1 MKKRILSIL
10 LLCCMVLTLLP
21 TTVLAADGPMD
32 TIPKYDVSI
41 DVYNRTSDISIKDS
55 RSYYIYSSVPDKL
68 RDTWA
73 WDKKIFIKGDK
84 TAPHVFID
92 GVNIEMSPSSKG
104 PAIELNKK
112 ASAYIYFI
120 GKNSSLQGADGRAA
134 IQKNRSEGQL
144 YVLAR
149 TGTTVTCKG
158 GDKAAGIGG
167 SYATRNISNGYYN
180 GDMYGHGV
188 NMHFGSRSNP
198 DYWGG
203 IIAAIGGRN
212 GAGIGAGRGG
222 AGEKLYF
229 YSGTVQANGG
239 RFASGIGGSYE
250 GRGSEIYI
258 YGGTVSA
265 QGGEGGAGIGGGCW
279 KTEQDMNGINAAH
292 DIYISGGTVTA
303 KGGYNGAGIG
313 GGQYV
318 PARNITVT
326 GGVVT
331 ATGHYGAAIG
341 GGRWCRG
348 MDITL
353 TDATLNLSTNYRS
366 NGSDAAAV
374 GYGDIVYKPEQLVA
388 DPSIATNDRIKVG
401 SKDGKIVM
409 LTANGHALRTDG
421 KPSYFMHLTDF
432 LIPDSDGMIDL
443 SLLTLPYTQNYGW
456 AITDLDVKMMETS
469 CEGNHTYGWKDWNG
483 CHVWGC
489 TRCPARDPL
498 KSGPAPDGEHI
509 PGEWEIQE
517 KKCTVCGHKL
527 MKDTTPPVIEG
538 ITNGMEYTADDTDD
552 GQPGTI
558 SFMVSDPARD
568 KEVSSGVKSVTI
580 NGVGQTVQAG
590 QVYHLTAPNG
600 GNNDEGFVY
609 EVVATDN
616 AGNSTTT
623 TIRLYRRHRVLI
635 LSDRNDPSSAIF
647 HLGVPHGF
655 ELELP
660 FDHLPKE
667 AYFVDCDNEDI
678 KISRGEN
685 NDYNFGIISSNR
697 TFLQVIP
704 ETELPTLELGLR
716 SRRFWGYHAD
726 SESDFCY
733 ADMPSK
739 TEEGYLM
746 DIRVTS
752 NKIGYYFGS
761 PVRYTQEQLK
771 ALDAEGKI
779 KWTQFDTTSL
789 LTFDVISYEEYN
801 GSWYYYAKATNE
813 VGTRYVS
820 TPNIIIDADPAVALE
835 YPSGKELTG
844 KYGQTESGTYWGDL
858 QFTVVDESK
867 FTVKDGSTP
876 LEPDENGV
884 YTIKADMDEGIKHE
898 IVIMDAGNNRT
909 AYINEIRMNTL
920 DRRDNPS
927 ALNLPNGANLE
938 ESLPKTVRI
947 LTARD
952 SSMFTNIPVIWEI
965 PETYE
970 QASKREQSFTVNGT
984 LDLSGTDIVLHP
996 DKTEL
1001 GKAQISVTIAGAPRY
1016 TLTIADSAN
1025 GSITVVNATE
1035 TAEDG
1040 KPLFFKDEL
1049 VMLSIAPDEG
1059 YMLSALSVN
1068 GIPATV
1074 AVGDDTYT
1082 FAQPEENVTITAT
1095 FEKRNEH
1102 TVTFDANGGSEPEDL
1117 PEEVTTAMPAKK
1129 VLHGSEY
1136 YLPECEFVAPE
1147 GKQFKAWKIDG
1158 TEYPVNAPVTVTADI
1173 TVKALWK
1180 DAPPAHVEYTITVKT
1195 DGNGTA
1201 SASHAKAVVGTE
1213 ITLTA
1218 TPDEGYH
1225 FKEWQVMRGNVT
1237 IKDDK
1242 FTMPDSDVEIKAIFE
1257 EDAPASTEYTITVTA
1272 EGGGTA
1278 SASSTSATAGTEIT
1292 LTATPDTGYHFKE
1305 WQVMRGNVT
1314 IKDDKFLMPDSNVE
1328 VKAIF
1333 EEDAP
1338 PVPTDPAKPNI
1349 SVTGTYTYNGSVH
1362 TATVSGY
1369 DPATMDISGNT
1380 ATDAGDYTVRVTS
1393 KTGKWAD
1400 GSTDA
1405 VTAAWSIGKATQ
1417 EAPNGLIGVAPTTE
1431 GGSDGKITGVDA
1443 TMEYRAES
1451 ETIYTACTGIEI
1463 ENLSAGNYFVRCAED
1478 HNHFASPDA
1487 EVTVGEGMPLA
1498 DFTITFNGN
1507 GGSGSMEPVT
1517 VKAGTNYILPACGFT
1532 APADQEFKAWEIGG
1546 TEYKVGD
1553 SYTVNGDIEI
1563 KALWKNSVITPTT
1576 YTVTVSN
1583 DGNGTGTATP
1593 STAVAGTE
1601 IILTATPNT
1610 GYHFKEWQIMSGGV
1624 TIKDDK
1630 FLMPNDNVEVR
1641 AIFEEDAPPAPTE
1654 FTITVKTDGNG
1665 TASASL
1671 AKAAAGTEITLTAT
1685 PKEGYHFKEWQ
1696 VESPAGLVI
1705 TNNQFTMPN
1714 DIVEVKAI
1722 FEKDAPP
1729 APTEFI
1735 VTVKTDGNGT
1745 ASASLAKA
1753 AAGTTIILTATPNT
1767 GYHFKEWKVMSGG
1780 VTIKDDKFIMPSTN
1794 VEVKAI
1800 FEKDAP
1806 PAPTEF
1812 TVIFDGN
1819 GGTPSVG
1826 SMTTTNQKLTSLPSA
1841 SRSGSYSFD
1850 GWYTEKSGGTKI
1862 TTATVFSAK
1871 TTVYAHWTYTG
1882 GGGGGYNPPVTYYT
1896 LRFET
1901 GGGSDIPSVRESYN
1915 TYIDLTKYVP
1925 TWRGHTFIG
1934 WYTERSLT
1942 NKVSGVYLTKDMTV
1956 YAGWR
1961 VDENPNTGANPF
1973 TDVSEK
1979 DWFYSDVMFVYEN
1992 GLMLGTSK
2000 TLFSPY
2006 GTATRGMMATIL
2018 WRMEGSPAP
2027 KGKNSFADVE
2037 AGKWYA
2043 DAITWTAEN
2052 GIFAGYGKDK
2062 FGPDDPITREQLAAI
2077 FYRYADY
2084 KGYDLTVKGNLDK
2097 FKDADKITDYAKT
2110 AMQWAVGS
2118 GLVKGKSGNL
2128 LDPQGT
2134 ATRAEIAAML
2144 HRFIEKYELVQ
2155 GKAPGG
2161 LMGWID
2167 PKRLQIPKTGDSSV

>member
-188 NMHFGSRSNP
+188 NMHFGSQSNP

-203 IIAAIGGRN
+203 IIAAIGGN
-212 GAGIGAGRGG
+212 GGAGIGGGQGG

-229 YSGTVQANGG
+229 YSGTIQATSD

-341 GGRWCRG
+341 GGRWCHG

-366 NGSDAAAV
+366 NGSNAAAV

-401 SKDGKIVM
+401 SKNGKIVM

-509 PGEWEIQE
+509 PGEWESQE

-558 SFMVSDPARD
+558 SFTVSDPVRD

-580 NGVGQTVQAG
+580 NGEEQTVQTG
-590 QVYHLTAPNG
+590 QAYQLTAPDG
-600 GNNDEGFVY
+600 GNNDEGLVY
-609 EVVATDN
+609 EVVVTDN

-623 TIRLYRRHRVLI
+623 KITLYRRHRVLI
-635 LSDRNDPSSAIF
+635 LSDRNDPSSAIL

-660 FDHLPKE
+660 FDNLPKE
-667 AYFVDCDNEDI
+667 AYFVDWDNEDI

-685 NDYNFGIISSNR
+685 NDYNFGIINSNR

-771 ALDAEGKI
+771 ALDVEGKI

-844 KYGQTESGTYWGDL
+844 KYRQTESGTYWGDL
-858 QFTVVDESK
+858 QFTVVDESE

-1025 GSITVVNATE
+1025 GTVTVTNAAK
-1035 TAEDG
+1035 TAGDG
-1040 KPLFFKDEL
+1040 TPLFYEGDW
-1049 VMLSIAPDEG
+1049 VMLSVVPNQGYLLKSLTVVQDGGESVACGGEDETYSFTQPG
-1059 YMLSALSVN
+1059 ADVTVSAEFEA
-1068 GIPATV
+1068 IQAAERP
-1074 AVGDDTYT
+1074 
-1082 FAQPEENVTITAT
+1082 NVRV
-1095 FEKRNEH
+1095 EG
-1102 TVTFDANGGSEPEDL
+1102 VYVYDGSE
-1117 PEEVTTAMPAKK
+1117 
-1129 VLHGSEY
+1129 
-1136 YLPECEFVAPE
+1136 
-1147 GKQFKAWKIDG
+1147 Q
-1158 TEYPVNAPVTVTADI
+1158 TADVRGVDASMNI
-1173 TVKALWK
+1173 T
-1180 DAPPAHVEYTITVKT
+1180 
-1195 DGNGTA
+1195 G
-1201 SASHAKAVVGTE
+1201 
-1213 ITLTA
+1213 
-1218 TPDEGYH
+1218 
-1225 FKEWQVMRGNVT
+1225 
-1237 IKDDK
+1237 
-1242 FTMPDSDVEIKAIFE
+1242 
-1257 EDAPASTEYTITVTA
+1257 
-1272 EGGGTA
+1272 
-1278 SASSTSATAGTEIT
+1278 
-1292 LTATPDTGYHFKE
+1292 DTG
-1305 WQVMRGNVT
+1305 
-1314 IKDDKFLMPDSNVE
+1314 
-1328 VKAIF
+1328 
-1333 EEDAP
+1333 
-1338 PVPTDPAKPNI
+1338 
-1349 SVTGTYTYNGSVH
+1349 
-1362 TATVSGY
+1362 
-1369 DPATMDISGNT
+1369 
-1380 ATDAGDYTVRVTS
+1380 TDAGDYTVVVTS
-1393 KTGKWAD
+1393 RTGQWAD

-1405 VTAAWSIGKATQ
+1405 VTAAWRIERAGQSAPAGLRSI
-1417 EAPNGLIGVAPTTE
+1417 APSAE
-1431 GGSDGKITGVDA
+1431 GGSDGKITGVD
-1443 TMEYRAES
+1443 TRMEYRAEQES
-1451 ETIYTACTGIEI
+1451 TYTACTGSEI
-1463 ENLSAGNYFVRCAED
+1463 GDLTAGNYFVRYAED
-1478 HNHFASPDA
+1478 RNHFVSPDA
-1487 EVTVGEGMPLA
+1487 EVSVGAGASLA
-1498 DFTITFNGN
+1498 DCTITFDAGS
-1507 GGSGSMEPVT
+1507 GSGSMEPVT
-1517 VKAGTNYILPACGFT
+1517 VREGGNYILPVCGFT
-1532 APADQEFKAWEIGG
+1532 APANQEFKAWEIGG
-1546 TEYKVGD
+1546 SEYNVGD
-1553 SYTVNGDIEI
+1553 PYIVNGNTTVT
-1563 KALWKNSVITPTT
+1563 ALWKDSVITP
-1576 YTVTVSN
+1576 
-1583 DGNGTGTATP
+1583 
-1593 STAVAGTE
+1593 
-1601 IILTATPNT
+1601 
-1610 GYHFKEWQIMSGGV
+1610 
-1624 TIKDDK
+1624 
-1630 FLMPNDNVEVR
+1630 
-1641 AIFEEDAPPAPTE
+1641 E
-1654 FTITVKTDGNG
+1654 FTI
-1665 TASASL
+1665 
-1671 AKAAAGTEITLTAT
+1671 
-1685 PKEGYHFKEWQ
+1685 
-1696 VESPAGLVI
+1696 
-1705 TNNQFTMPN
+1705 
-1714 DIVEVKAI
+1714 
-1722 FEKDAPP
+1722 
-1729 APTEFI
+1729 
-1735 VTVKTDGNGT
+1735 
-1745 ASASLAKA
+1745 
-1753 AAGTTIILTATPNT
+1753 
-1767 GYHFKEWKVMSGG
+1767 
-1780 VTIKDDKFIMPSTN
+1780 
-1794 VEVKAI
+1794 
-1800 FEKDAP
+1800 
-1806 PAPTEF
+1806 
-1812 TVIFDGN
+1812 IFDGN
-1819 GGTPSVG
+1819 GGTPAAHSLRTSG
-1826 SMTTTNQKLTSLPSA
+1826 QKLAALPDA
-1841 SRSGSYSFD
+1841 FLGGDYSFG
-1850 GWYTEKSGGTKI
+1850 GWYMERDGGDRI
-1862 TTATVFSAK
+1862 TTETVFWAD
-1871 TTVYAHWTYTG
+1871 TTVYAHWVYTG
-1882 GGGGGYNPPVTYYT
+1882 GGGGAYDSRCTIRASAGANGSITP
-1896 LRFET
+1896 
-1901 GGGSDIPSVRESYN
+1901 GGNVSVRTGSDQTFLITPDEGYAISDVRIDGRSIGAVMRYTFENVRSAHTIEASFTAASTFADVPAGSYYERAVIWAAAN
-1915 TYIDLTKYVP
+1915 GITNGVGNGLLGVDAPCTRAQAVTFL
-1925 TWRGHTFIG
+1925 WRA
-1934 WYTERSLT
+1934 
-1942 NKVSGVYLTKDMTV
+1942 
-1956 YAGWR
+1956 AGSPAP
-1961 VDENPNTGANPF
+1961 EISAMPF
-1973 TDVSEK
+1973 TDVPVGSYYY
-1979 DWFYSDVMFVYEN
+1979 DAV
-1992 GLMLGTSK
+1992 
-2000 TLFSPY
+2000 
-2006 GTATRGMMATIL
+2006 L
-2018 WRMEGSPAP
+2018 WA
-2027 KGKNSFADVE
+2027 V
-2037 AGKWYA
+2037 
-2043 DAITWTAEN
+2043 EN
-2052 GIFAGYGKDK
+2052 GIAKGTSETT
-2062 FGPDDPITREQLAAI
+2062 FGPNASCTRAQIVTFLYRAFGTPAGGDAA
-2077 FYRYADY
+2077 FADTTPNAYYAEA
-2084 KGYDLTVKGNLDK
+2084 VR
-2097 FKDADKITDYAKT
+2097 
-2110 AMQWAVGS
+2110 WAVATG
-2118 GLVKGKSGNL
+2118 VTT
-2128 LDPQGT
+2128 GT
-2134 ATRAEIAAML
+2134 SNTTFSPNADCTRA
-2144 HRFIEKYELVQ
+2144 
-2155 GKAPGG
+2155 
-2161 LMGWID
+2161 
-2167 PKRLQIPKTGDSSV
+2167 QIVTFLWRCKKTG

>member
-10 LLCCMVLTLLP
+10 LLCCMVLTMLP

-158 GDKAAGIGG
+158 GHRAAGIGG
-167 SYATRNISNGYYN
+167 SWATRDIGNPSFNT
-180 GDMYGHGV
+180 DMYGHGV
-188 NMHFGSRSNP
+188 NMHFGSQTNP

-203 IIAAIGGRN
+203 TINASGGEY
-212 GAGIGAGRGG
+212 GAGIGAGSWGSTGYGNGIHGG
-222 AGEKLYF
+222 AGEQLYF
-229 YSGTVQANGG
+229 YSGTVNARGG
-239 RFASGIGGSYE
+239 RLAAGIGGGFQ
-250 GRGSEIYI
+250 GRGSHIYI
-258 YGGTVSA
+258 YGGNIDA
-265 QGGEGGAGIGGGCW
+265 QGGATGPGIGSGSW
-279 KTEQDMNGINAAH
+279 TTKQDMDGINAAS
-292 DIYISGGTVTA
+292 DIVISGGRVSA
-303 KGGYNGAGIG
+303 RGQYNCAGIG

-318 PARNITVT
+318 PAHDITIT
-326 GGVVT
+326 GGHVS

-341 GGRWCRG
+341 GGRWCHG
-348 MDITL
+348 KNITI

-580 NGVGQTVQAG
+580 NGVEQTVQAG

-771 ALDAEGKI
+771 ALDAERKI

-789 LTFDVISYEEYN
+789 LTFDLISYEEYN

-858 QFTVVDESK
+858 QFTVVDESE

-1035 TAEDG
+1035 TAGDG
-1040 KPLFFKDEL
+1040 TPLFYEGDW
-1049 VMLSIAPDEG
+1049 VMLSVVPNQGYLLKSLTVVQDGGESVACGGEDETYSFTQPG
-1059 YMLSALSVN
+1059 ADVTVSAEFEA
-1068 GIPATV
+1068 IQAAERP
-1074 AVGDDTYT
+1074 
-1082 FAQPEENVTITAT
+1082 NVRV
-1095 FEKRNEH
+1095 EG
-1102 TVTFDANGGSEPEDL
+1102 VYVYDGSE
-1117 PEEVTTAMPAKK
+1117 
-1129 VLHGSEY
+1129 
-1136 YLPECEFVAPE
+1136 
-1147 GKQFKAWKIDG
+1147 Q
-1158 TEYPVNAPVTVTADI
+1158 TADVRGVDASMNI
-1173 TVKALWK
+1173 T
-1180 DAPPAHVEYTITVKT
+1180 
-1195 DGNGTA
+1195 G
-1201 SASHAKAVVGTE
+1201 
-1213 ITLTA
+1213 
-1218 TPDEGYH
+1218 
-1225 FKEWQVMRGNVT
+1225 
-1237 IKDDK
+1237 
-1242 FTMPDSDVEIKAIFE
+1242 
-1257 EDAPASTEYTITVTA
+1257 
-1272 EGGGTA
+1272 
-1278 SASSTSATAGTEIT
+1278 
-1292 LTATPDTGYHFKE
+1292 DTG
-1305 WQVMRGNVT
+1305 
-1314 IKDDKFLMPDSNVE
+1314 
-1328 VKAIF
+1328 
-1333 EEDAP
+1333 
-1338 PVPTDPAKPNI
+1338 
-1349 SVTGTYTYNGSVH
+1349 
-1362 TATVSGY
+1362 
-1369 DPATMDISGNT
+1369 
-1380 ATDAGDYTVRVTS
+1380 TDAGDYTVVVTS
-1393 KTGKWAD
+1393 RTGQWAD

-1405 VTAAWSIGKATQ
+1405 VTAAWRIERAGQS
-1417 EAPNGLIGVAPTTE
+1417 APAGLRSTAPGTE
-1431 GGSDGKITGVDA
+1431 GGSDGKITGVD
-1443 TMEYRAES
+1443 TRMEYRAEQ
-1451 ETIYTACTGIEI
+1451 ERTYTACTGSEI
-1463 ENLSAGNYFVRCAED
+1463 ENLPAGNYFVRYAED
-1478 HNHFASPDA
+1478 RNHFVSPDA
-1487 EVTVGEGMPLA
+1487 EVSVGAGASLS
-1498 DFTITFNGN
+1498 DCTITFDAGS
-1507 GGSGSMEPVT
+1507 GSGSMEPVT
-1517 VKAGTNYILPACGFT
+1517 VREGGNYILPVCGFT
-1532 APADQEFKAWEIGG
+1532 APANQEFKAWEIGG
-1546 TEYKVGD
+1546 SEYNVGD
-1553 SYTVNGDIEI
+1553 PYIVNGNTTVT
-1563 KALWKNSVITPTT
+1563 ALWKDSVITP
-1576 YTVTVSN
+1576 
-1583 DGNGTGTATP
+1583 
-1593 STAVAGTE
+1593 
-1601 IILTATPNT
+1601 
-1610 GYHFKEWQIMSGGV
+1610 
-1624 TIKDDK
+1624 
-1630 FLMPNDNVEVR
+1630 
-1641 AIFEEDAPPAPTE
+1641 E
-1654 FTITVKTDGNG
+1654 FTIT
-1665 TASASL
+1665 
-1671 AKAAAGTEITLTAT
+1671 
-1685 PKEGYHFKEWQ
+1685 
-1696 VESPAGLVI
+1696 
-1705 TNNQFTMPN
+1705 
-1714 DIVEVKAI
+1714 
-1722 FEKDAPP
+1722 
-1729 APTEFI
+1729 
-1735 VTVKTDGNGT
+1735 
-1745 ASASLAKA
+1745 
-1753 AAGTTIILTATPNT
+1753 
-1767 GYHFKEWKVMSGG
+1767 
-1780 VTIKDDKFIMPSTN
+1780 
-1794 VEVKAI
+1794 
-1800 FEKDAP
+1800 
-1806 PAPTEF
+1806 
-1812 TVIFDGN
+1812 FDGN
-1819 GGTPSVG
+1819 GGTPTAHNLRTSG
-1826 SMTTTNQKLTSLPSA
+1826 LKLAALPDA
-1841 SRSGSYSFD
+1841 FLGGDYSFG
-1850 GWYTEKSGGTKI
+1850 GWYTERDGGDRI
-1862 TTATVFSAK
+1862 TTETVFWAD
-1871 TTVYAHWTYTG
+1871 TTVYAHWVYTG
-1882 GGGGGYNPPVTYYT
+1882 GGGGAYDSRCTIRASAGANGSITP
-1896 LRFET
+1896 
-1901 GGGSDIPSVRESYN
+1901 GGNVSVRTGSDQTFLITPDEGYAISDVRIDGRSIGAVMRYTFENVRSAHTIEASFTAASTFADVPAGSYYERAVIWAAAN
-1915 TYIDLTKYVP
+1915 GITNGVGNGQFGVDAPCTRAQAVTLL
-1925 TWRGHTFIG
+1925 WRA
-1934 WYTERSLT
+1934 
-1942 NKVSGVYLTKDMTV
+1942 
-1956 YAGWR
+1956 AGSPAP
-1961 VDENPNTGANPF
+1961 EISAMPF
-1973 TDVSEK
+1973 TDVPVGSYYY
-1979 DWFYSDVMFVYEN
+1979 DAV
-1992 GLMLGTSK
+1992 
-2000 TLFSPY
+2000 
-2006 GTATRGMMATIL
+2006 L
-2018 WRMEGSPAP
+2018 WAV
-2027 KGKNSFADVE
+2027 K
-2037 AGKWYA
+2037 
-2043 DAITWTAEN
+2043 N
-2052 GIFAGYGKDK
+2052 GIAKGMSETT
-2062 FGPDDPITREQLAAI
+2062 FGPDASCTRAQIVTFLYRAFGTPAGGDAA
-2077 FYRYADY
+2077 FADTTPNAYYAEA
-2084 KGYDLTVKGNLDK
+2084 VR
-2097 FKDADKITDYAKT
+2097 
-2110 AMQWAVGS
+2110 WAVATG
-2118 GLVKGKSGNL
+2118 VTT
-2128 LDPQGT
+2128 GT
-2134 ATRAEIAAML
+2134 SNTTFSPNADCTRA
-2144 HRFIEKYELVQ
+2144 
-2155 GKAPGG
+2155 
-2161 LMGWID
+2161 
-2167 PKRLQIPKTGDSSV
+2167 QIVTFLWRCKKTG

>member
-1 MKKRILSIL
+1 MKKRILSIM
-10 LLCCMVLTLLP
+10 LLCCMVLTMLP

-92 GVNIEMSPSSKG
+92 GVNIKMSPSSLG

-203 IIAAIGGRN
+203 TIVADGGN
-212 GAGIGAGRGG
+212 GGAGIGGGQGG

-229 YSGTVQANGG
+229 YSGTIQATSD

-509 PGEWEIQE
+509 PGEWESQE

-538 ITNGMEYTADDTDD
+538 ITNGMEYTAEDTDD

-558 SFMVSDPARD
+558 SFTVSDPVRD

-580 NGVGQTVQAG
+580 NGEEQTAQTGQAYQ
-590 QVYHLTAPNG
+590 LTAPDG

-635 LSDRNDPSSAIF
+635 LSDRNDPSSTIF
-647 HLGVPHGF
+647 HLGVPHGS

-667 AYFVDCDNEDI
+667 AYFVDWDNEDI

-685 NDYNFGIISSNR
+685 NDYNFGIINSNR
-697 TFLQVIP
+697 MFLQVIP

-789 LTFDVISYEEYN
+789 LTFDVIPYEEYN

-858 QFTVVDESK
+858 QFTVVDESE

-1059 YMLSALSVN
+1059 YMLSTLSVN

-1147 GKQFKAWKIDG
+1147 GKQFKAWQIDG

-1180 DAPPAHVEYTITVKT
+1180 DAPPAPTEYIVTVT
-1195 DGNGTA
+1195 NDGNGI
-1201 SASHAKAVVGTE
+1201 G
-1213 ITLTA
+1213 TA
-1218 TPDEGYH
+1218 TP
-1225 FKEWQVMRGNVT
+1225 
-1237 IKDDK
+1237 
-1242 FTMPDSDVEIKAIFE
+1242 
-1257 EDAPASTEYTITVTA
+1257 STA
-1272 EGGGTA
+1272 A
-1278 SASSTSATAGTEIT
+1278 AGTEIT
-1292 LTATPDTGYHFKE
+1292 LTAMPSEEYHFKK
-1305 WQVMRGNVT
+1305 WQVESPAGLVITNN
-1314 IKDDKFLMPDSNVE
+1314 KFTMPEGNVE

-1338 PVPTDPAKPNI
+1338 PVPTEFTITVTSGGNGTASASHAKAVAGTEIRLTATPKTGYHFKEWEVISGGVTIKDDKFLMPNDNVEVKAIFEKDAPPAPTDPAKPSI
-1349 SVTGTYTYNGSVH
+1349 SVIGTYTYNGSEH
-1362 TATVSGY
+1362 TATVIGY
-1369 DPATMDISGNT
+1369 DSATMDITGNT
-1380 ATDAGDYTVRVTS
+1380 ATDAGDYTVSVTS
-1393 KTGKWAD
+1393 QTGKWAD

-1417 EAPNGLIGVAPTTE
+1417 EAPTGLIGVAPTTV
-1431 GGSDGKITGVDA
+1431 GGSDGKISGVTDK
-1443 TMEYRAES
+1443 MEYRMAGERS
-1451 ETIYTACTGIEI
+1451 YTACSGTEI
-1463 ENLSAGNYFVRCAED
+1463 DNLSAGNYFVRYAED
-1478 HNHFASPDA
+1478 NNHFASSDA
-1487 EVTVGEGMPLA
+1487 AVTVGEGASLA
-1498 DFTITFNGN
+1498 DCTITFNGN
-1507 GGSGSMEPVT
+1507 GGSGNVDSVT

-1532 APADQEFKAWEIGG
+1532 APTDQEFKVWEIGG

-1553 SYTVNGDIEI
+1553 SYTVNGDTEI
-1563 KALWKNSVITPTT
+1563 KALWENSVITPTT
-1576 YTVTVSN
+1576 YTVTVGN

-1593 STAVAGTE
+1593 STAAAGTE
-1601 IILTATPNT
+1601 IRLSATPKT
-1610 GYHFKEWQIMSGGV
+1610 GYHFKEWEVISGGV

-1630 FLMPNDNVEVR
+1630 FLMPNDNVEVK
-1641 AIFEEDAPPAPTE
+1641 AIFEEDAPPVPTE

-1685 PKEGYHFKEWQ
+1685 PKEGYHFKEW
-1696 VESPAGLVI
+1696 E
-1705 TNNQFTMPN
+1705 
-1714 DIVEVKAI
+1714 
-1722 FEKDAPP
+1722 
-1729 APTEFI
+1729 
-1735 VTVKTDGNGT
+1735 
-1745 ASASLAKA
+1745 
-1753 AAGTTIILTATPNT
+1753 
-1767 GYHFKEWKVMSGG
+1767 VMSGG
-1780 VTIKDDKFIMPSTN
+1780 VTIKDNKFIMPSAN

-1806 PAPTEF
+1806 PASTEF
-1812 TVIFDGN
+1812 IVTFDGN
-1819 GGTPSVG
+1819 GGTPSVS
-1826 SMTTTNQKLTSLPSA
+1826 SMTTTNQKLSSLPSA
-1841 SRSGSYSFD
+1841 SRSKHSFD
-1850 GWYTEKSGGTKI
+1850 GWYTEESGGTKI
-1862 TTATVFSAK
+1862 TTDTEFPAD

-1882 GGGGGYNPPVTYYT
+1882 GGGSSGYSYYT
-1896 LRFET
+1896 IKAT
-1901 GGGSDIPSVRESYN
+1901 AGAGGSISPSGNVSVREGRDQTFTITPDKGYAVANVKIDGKSIGAVKSYTFEN
-1915 TYIDLTKYVP
+1915 VSRTHTIEVIFMKANGNPQTGVFVDVATGSYYEDAVDWAVENGITKGTDDTHFSPDGICTRAQAVTFLWRAAGSPEPETRAMPFNDVP
-1925 TWRGHTFIG
+1925 VGSYYYDAVLWAVENGITKGTSDTTFSPNMTCTRAQIVAFLWRS
-1934 WYTERSLT
+1934 EKSPA
-1942 NKVSGVYLTKDMTV
+1942 
-1956 YAGWR
+1956 AG
-1961 VDENPNTGANPF
+1961 TANPF
-1973 TDVSEK
+1973 
-1979 DWFYSDVMFVYEN
+1979 
-1992 GLMLGTSK
+1992 
-2000 TLFSPY
+2000 
-2006 GTATRGMMATIL
+2006 
-2018 WRMEGSPAP
+2018 
-2027 KGKNSFADVE
+2027 ADVKST
-2037 AGKWYA
+2037 AYYA
-2043 DAITWTAEN
+2043 DAV
-2052 GIFAGYGKDK
+2052 
-2062 FGPDDPITREQLAAI
+2062 L
-2077 FYRYADY
+2077 
-2084 KGYDLTVKGNLDK
+2084 
-2097 FKDADKITDYAKT
+2097 
-2110 AMQWAVGS
+2110 WAVKENIT
-2118 GLVKGKSGNL
+2118 KGTTSTTFSPNA
-2128 LDPQGT
+2128 DC
-2134 ATRAEIAAML
+2134 TRA
-2144 HRFIEKYELVQ
+2144 
-2155 GKAPGG
+2155 
-2161 LMGWID
+2161 
-2167 PKRLQIPKTGDSSV
+2167 QIVTFLWRCKK

>member
-10 LLCCMVLTLLP
+10 LLCCMALTMLP

-188 NMHFGSRSNP
+188 NMHFGSQSNP

-203 IIAAIGGRN
+203 TIAAIGGN
-212 GAGIGAGRGG
+212 GGAGIGGG
-222 AGEKLYF
+222 QGGSGEKLYF

-239 RFASGIGGSYE
+239 RLASGIGGSYE

-258 YGGTVSA
+258 HGGTVSA

-292 DIYISGGTVTA
+292 DIYISGGTVTT

-318 PARNITVT
+318 PARDITVT
-326 GGVVT
+326 GGFVT

-509 PGEWEIQE
+509 PGEWEIRE

-667 AYFVDCDNEDI
+667 AYFVDWDNEDI

-858 QFTVVDESK
+858 QFTVVDESE

-1147 GKQFKAWKIDG
+1147 GKQFKAWQIGDS
-1158 TEYPVNAPVTVTADI
+1158 EYAVNDPVTVTADI
-1173 TVKALWK
+1173 TVKALRE
-1180 DAPPAHVEYTITVKT
+1180 DVSYTITFDT
-1195 DGNGTA
+1195 AGGSEIAPITQDYGTA
-1201 SASHAKAVVGTE
+1201 
-1213 ITLTA
+1213 I
-1218 TPDEGYH
+1218 
-1225 FKEWQVMRGNVT
+1225 
-1237 IKDDK
+1237 
-1242 FTMPDSDVEIKAIFE
+1242 
-1257 EDAPASTEYTITVTA
+1257 
-1272 EGGGTA
+1272 
-1278 SASSTSATAGTEIT
+1278 
-1292 LTATPDTGYHFKE
+1292 
-1305 WQVMRGNVT
+1305 
-1314 IKDDKFLMPDSNVE
+1314 
-1328 VKAIF
+1328 
-1333 EEDAP
+1333 
-1338 PVPTDPAKPNI
+1338 
-1349 SVTGTYTYNGSVH
+1349 
-1362 TATVSGY
+1362 
-1369 DPATMDISGNT
+1369 
-1380 ATDAGDYTVRVTS
+1380 
-1393 KTGKWAD
+1393 
-1400 GSTDA
+1400 
-1405 VTAAWSIGKATQ
+1405 
-1417 EAPNGLIGVAPTTE
+1417 
-1431 GGSDGKITGVDA
+1431 
-1443 TMEYRAES
+1443 
-1451 ETIYTACTGIEI
+1451 
-1463 ENLSAGNYFVRCAED
+1463 
-1478 HNHFASPDA
+1478 
-1487 EVTVGEGMPLA
+1487 
-1498 DFTITFNGN
+1498 
-1507 GGSGSMEPVT
+1507 
-1517 VKAGTNYILPACGFT
+1517 T
-1532 APADQEFKAWEIGG
+1532 APA
-1546 TEYKVGD
+1546 
-1553 SYTVNGDIEI
+1553 N
-1563 KALWKNSVITPTT
+1563 PT
-1576 YTVTVSN
+1576 
-1583 DGNGTGTATP
+1583 
-1593 STAVAGTE
+1593 
-1601 IILTATPNT
+1601 
-1610 GYHFKEWQIMSGGV
+1610 
-1624 TIKDDK
+1624 
-1630 FLMPNDNVEVR
+1630 R
-1641 AIFEEDAPPAPTE
+1641 
-1654 FTITVKTDGNG
+1654 
-1665 TASASL
+1665 
-1671 AKAAAGTEITLTAT
+1671 
-1685 PKEGYHFKEWQ
+1685 EGY
-1696 VESPAGLVI
+1696 
-1705 TNNQFTMPN
+1705 
-1714 DIVEVKAI
+1714 
-1722 FEKDAPP
+1722 
-1729 APTEFI
+1729 
-1735 VTVKTDGNGT
+1735 
-1745 ASASLAKA
+1745 
-1753 AAGTTIILTATPNT
+1753 
-1767 GYHFKEWKVMSGG
+1767 
-1780 VTIKDDKFIMPSTN
+1780 
-1794 VEVKAI
+1794 
-1800 FEKDAP
+1800 
-1806 PAPTEF
+1806 
-1812 TVIFDGN
+1812 
-1819 GGTPSVG
+1819 
-1826 SMTTTNQKLTSLPSA
+1826 
-1841 SRSGSYSFD
+1841 
-1850 GWYTEKSGGTKI
+1850 
-1862 TTATVFSAK
+1862 
-1871 TTVYAHWTYTG
+1871 
-1882 GGGGGYNPPVTYYT
+1882 
-1896 LRFET
+1896 
-1901 GGGSDIPSVRESYN
+1901 
-1915 TYIDLTKYVP
+1915 
-1925 TWRGHTFIG
+1925 TFIG
-1934 WYTERSLT
+1934 WDKAIPATMPAE
-1942 NKVSGVYLTKDMTV
+1942 NMTV
-1956 YAGWR
+1956 TAQWKDSEKPTGEIKISENSWKAFLNNITFGLFFKDTQTVTITAADNSGETVTVEYLLSDKELKKAELDGMAFTAYTAPFGIDPDNEYIIYVKLTDTSGNTDYICSDGIVLDGTSPVIIGIENGKTYCAAQTVT
-1961 VDENPNTGANPF
+1961 VDEKHIDTVTVNGKEVTL
-1973 TDVSEK
+1973 D
-1979 DWFYSDVMFVYEN
+1979 EN
-1992 GLMLGTSK
+1992 GSFVL
-2000 TLFSPY
+2000 
-2006 GTATRGMMATIL
+2006 
-2018 WRMEGSPAP
+2018 SPADGEQ
-2027 KGKNSFADVE
+2027 KIVVTDK
-2037 AGKWYA
+2037 AGN
-2043 DAITWTAEN
+2043 TAEMTITVNDGHTYGEWVSN
-2052 GIFAGYGKDK
+2052 GDGTHTRQCTVDGCTEGVETDNCTDEDKNHICDICGNIISNHEDANQDHVCDLCGKVLSNH
-2062 FGPDDPITREQLAAI
+2062 E
-2077 FYRYADY
+2077 
-2084 KGYDLTVKGNLDK
+2084 
-2097 FKDADKITDYAKT
+2097 DADKDHICDLCGKTISNHEDADKDHICDHCGKVISNHEDANKDHVCDLCGKTISNHEDANKDHVCDYCGKVFSNHEDADKDHVCDCCGKVISNHEDADNNHICDYCEKVISNHEDADKDHVCDYCGKVITNHIGGKETCRDK
-2110 AMQWAVGS
+2110 AVCE
-2118 GLVKGKSGNL
+2118 VCGKSYGE
-2128 LDPQGT
+2128 LDPNNHTDLKHFPAKAATEDSEGNIEYWYCSGCGKYYSDKDGT
-2134 ATRAEIAAML
+2134 KEI
-2144 HRFIEKYELVQ
+2144 K
-2155 GKAPGG
+2155 KANTVTAK
-2161 LMGWID
+2161 L
-2167 PKRLQIPKTGDSSV
+2167 PKSPPTGDTSNLMLWIALLFISGGVLTGVTVFDKRKRHSVK

>member
-10 LLCCMVLTLLP
+10 LLCCMVLTMLP

-112 ASAYIYFI
+112 ASAYLYFI
-120 GKNSSLQGADGRAA
+120 GRDSTLQGATGRAA
-134 IQKNRSEGQL
+134 IQKNRSEGQVH
-144 YVLAR
+144 VLVR

-158 GDKAAGIGG
+158 GKKAAGIGG
-167 SYATRNISNGYYN
+167 SYATREIFDSLYN
-180 GDMYGHGV
+180 GDMFGHGV
-188 NMHFGSRSNP
+188 NMHFGSQSNP

-203 IIAAIGGRN
+203 TIAAIGGEG
-212 GAGIGAGRGG
+212 GAGIGGG
-222 AGEKLYF
+222 QGGSGEKLYF
-229 YSGTVQANGG
+229 YSGMVQANGG
-239 RFASGIGGSYE
+239 RLASGIGGSYK

-258 YGGTVSA
+258 YGGIASA
-265 QGGEGGAGIGGGCW
+265 QGGDGGAGIGGGCW
-279 KTEQDMNGINAAH
+279 TTEQDMNGINAAH

-303 KGGYNGAGIG
+303 KGGHNGAGIG

-326 GGVVT
+326 GGFVT

-374 GYGDIVYKPEQLVA
+374 GYGDIVYKPDELVA

-409 LTANGHALRTDG
+409 LTANGYALRTDG

-469 CEGNHTYGWKDWNG
+469 CEGNHTYGWKNRNG

-489 TRCPARDPL
+489 TRCPARNPL
-498 KSGPAPDGEHI
+498 ERGPVPDGEHI
-509 PGEWEIQE
+509 PGEWENQE
-517 KKCTVCGHKL
+517 KKCTVCGVVSA
-527 MKDTTPPVIEG
+527 KDTTPPVIEG

-580 NGVGQTVQAG
+580 NGVKQAVQAG

-635 LSDRNDPSSAIF
+635 LSDRNDPSSAIL

-655 ELELP
+655 ELKLP

-667 AYFVDCDNEDI
+667 AYFVDLDNENI
-678 KISRGEN
+678 KIYREEN
-685 NDYNFGIISSNR
+685 NEYNCGIITSNR

-858 QFTVVDESK
+858 QFTVVDESE

-1049 VMLSIAPDEG
+1049 VMLSIAPNEG

-1136 YLPECEFVAPE
+1136 YLPECEFIAPE
-1147 GKQFKAWKIDG
+1147 NQQFKAWEIDG
-1158 TEYPVNAPVTVTADI
+1158 AEYPVNAPVTVTADI

-1180 DAPPAHVEYTITVKT
+1180 DAPPAPAEYTVTVT
-1195 DGNGTA
+1195 TEGNGTA
-1201 SASHAKAVVGTE
+1201 SASPAKAVAGEE

-1218 TPDEGYH
+1218 TPDGGYH
-1225 FKEWQVMRGNVT
+1225 FKEWQVISGGVT

-1242 FTMPDSDVEIKAIFE
+1242 FTMP
-1257 EDAPASTEYTITVTA
+1257 
-1272 EGGGTA
+1272 EG
-1278 SASSTSATAGTEIT
+1278 
-1292 LTATPDTGYHFKE
+1292 
-1305 WQVMRGNVT
+1305 
-1314 IKDDKFLMPDSNVE
+1314 NVE

-1338 PVPTDPAKPNI
+1338 PVPTEFTITVTSGGNGTASASHAKAVAGTEIRLTATPKTGYHFKEWEVISGGVTIKDDKFLMPNDNVEVKAIFEKDAPPAPTDPAKPSI
-1349 SVTGTYTYNGSVH
+1349 SVTGTYTYNGSEH

-1369 DPATMDISGNT
+1369 NPATMDISGNT
-1380 ATDAGDYTVRVTS
+1380 ATAAGDYTVSVTS
-1393 KTGKWAD
+1393 QTGKWAD

-1417 EAPNGLIGVAPTTE
+1417 EAPTGLIGVAPTTE
-1431 GGSDGKITGVDA
+1431 GGSDGKISVVTDK
-1443 TMEYRAES
+1443 MEYRMEADGS
-1451 ETIYTACTGIEI
+1451 YTPCSGTEI
-1463 ENLSAGNYFVRCAED
+1463 DNLSAGNYFVRYAED
-1478 HNHFASPDA
+1478 NNHFASSDA
-1487 EVTVGEGMPLA
+1487 AVTVGEGASLA
-1498 DFTITFNGN
+1498 DCKITFDGN
-1507 GGSGSMEPVT
+1507 GGSGSMDSVT

-1532 APADQEFKAWEIGG
+1532 APTDQQFKAWEISG

-1553 SYTVNGDIEI
+1553 TYTVNLDTEI
-1563 KALWKNSVITPTT
+1563 KALWENSVITPTT

-1593 STAVAGTE
+1593 STAAAGTT
-1601 IILTATPNT
+1601 ITLTATPNK
-1610 GYHFKEWQIMSGGV
+1610 GYHFKEWQVISGGV

-1630 FLMPNDNVEVR
+1630 FTMPDNNVEVK
-1641 AIFEEDAPPAPTE
+1641 AIFEEDTPPAPTE
-1654 FTITVKTDGNG
+1654 HTVTVTSDGNG
-1665 TASASL
+1665 TASASP
-1671 AKAAAGTEITLTAT
+1671 AKAVAGAEITLSAT
-1685 PKEGYHFKEWQ
+1685 PKTGYHFKEWQ
-1696 VESPAGLVI
+1696 VI
-1705 TNNQFTMPN
+1705 
-1714 DIVEVKAI
+1714 
-1722 FEKDAPP
+1722 
-1729 APTEFI
+1729 
-1735 VTVKTDGNGT
+1735 
-1745 ASASLAKA
+1745 
-1753 AAGTTIILTATPNT
+1753 
-1767 GYHFKEWKVMSGG
+1767 SGS
-1780 VTIKDDKFIMPSTN
+1780 VTIKDNKFIMPNDN

-1812 TVIFDGN
+1812 TITFDGN
-1819 GGTPSVG
+1819 GGTPSVD

-1850 GWYTEKSGGTKI
+1850 GWYTKKNGGTEI
-1862 TTATVFSAK
+1862 TTDTEFPAD

-1882 GGGGGYNPPVTYYT
+1882 GGGSSGYSYYT
-1896 LRFET
+1896 IKATAGT
-1901 GGGSDIPSVRESYN
+1901 GGSISPSGNVSVREGRDQTFTITPDKGYAVANVKIDGKSIGAAKSYTFEN
-1915 TYIDLTKYVP
+1915 VSRTHTIEVIFMKANGNPQTGVFVDVATGSYYEDAVDWAVENGITKGTDDTHFSPDGICTRAQAV
-1925 TWRGHTFIG
+1925 TFLWRT
-1934 WYTERSLT
+1934 
-1942 NKVSGVYLTKDMTV
+1942 
-1956 YAGWR
+1956 AGSPKPETR
-1961 VDENPNTGANPF
+1961 AMPF
-1973 TDVSEK
+1973 TDVPVGSYYYDAVLWAVENGITKGTSDTTFSPNMTCSRAQIVTFLWRSEK
-1979 DWFYSDVMFVYEN
+1979 
-1992 GLMLGTSK
+1992 
-2000 TLFSPY
+2000 SPAA
-2006 GTATRGMMATIL
+2006 GTAN
-2018 WRMEGSPAP
+2018 P
-2027 KGKNSFADVE
+2027 FADVKST
-2037 AGKWYA
+2037 AYYA
-2043 DAITWTAEN
+2043 DAV
-2052 GIFAGYGKDK
+2052 
-2062 FGPDDPITREQLAAI
+2062 L
-2077 FYRYADY
+2077 
-2084 KGYDLTVKGNLDK
+2084 
-2097 FKDADKITDYAKT
+2097 
-2110 AMQWAVGS
+2110 WAVKENIT
-2118 GLVKGKSGNL
+2118 KGTTNTTFSPNA
-2128 LDPQGT
+2128 DC
-2134 ATRAEIAAML
+2134 TRA
-2144 HRFIEKYELVQ
+2144 
-2155 GKAPGG
+2155 
-2161 LMGWID
+2161 
-2167 PKRLQIPKTGDSSV
+2167 QIVTFLWRCKK

>member
-84 TAPHVFID
+84 AAPHVFID

-112 ASAYIYFI
+112 ASAYLYFI
-120 GKNSSLQGADGRAA
+120 GRDSTLQGADGRAA

-188 NMHFGSRSNP
+188 NMHFGSQTNP

-203 IIAAIGGRN
+203 TINASGGEY
-212 GAGIGAGRGG
+212 GAGIGAGSWGSTGYGNGIHGG
-222 AGEKLYF
+222 AGEQLYF
-229 YSGTVQANGG
+229 YSGTVNARGG
-239 RFASGIGGSYE
+239 RLAAGIGGGFQ
-250 GRGSEIYI
+250 GRGSHIYI
-258 YGGTVSA
+258 YGGNIDA
-265 QGGEGGAGIGGGCW
+265 QGGATGPGIGSGSW
-279 KTEQDMNGINAAH
+279 TTKQDMDGINAAS
-292 DIYISGGTVTA
+292 DIVISGGRVSA
-303 KGGYNGAGIG
+303 RGQYNCAGIG

-318 PARNITVT
+318 PAHDITIT
-326 GGVVT
+326 GGHVS

-341 GGRWCRG
+341 GGRWCHG
-348 MDITL
+348 KNITI

-409 LTANGHALRTDG
+409 LTANGYALRTDG

-469 CEGNHTYGWKDWNG
+469 CEGNHTYGWKNRNG

-489 TRCPARDPL
+489 TRCPARNPL
-498 KSGPAPDGEHI
+498 ERGPVPDGEHI
-509 PGEWEIQE
+509 PGEWENQE
-517 KKCTVCGHKL
+517 KKCTVCGVVL
-527 MKDTTPPVIEG
+527 AKDTTPPVTEG
-538 ITNGMEYTADDTDD
+538 IANGMEYTADDTDD

-558 SFMVSDPARD
+558 SFTVSDPVRD

-580 NGVGQTVQAG
+580 NGEEQTVQTG
-590 QVYHLTAPNG
+590 QAYQLTAPDG
-600 GNNDEGFVY
+600 GNNDEGLVY
-609 EVVATDN
+609 EVVVTDN

-635 LSDRNDPSSAIF
+635 LSDRNDPSSTIL
-647 HLGVPHGF
+647 HLGVPHGS

-667 AYFVDCDNEDI
+667 AYFVDWDNEDI

-844 KYGQTESGTYWGDL
+844 KYGQIESGTYWGDL
-858 QFTVVDESK
+858 QFTVVDESE

-1059 YMLSALSVN
+1059 YMLSTLSVN

-1136 YLPECEFVAPE
+1136 CLPECEFIAPE
-1147 GKQFKAWKIDG
+1147 GKQFKAWQIGDS
-1158 TEYPVNAPVTVTADI
+1158 EYAVNDPVTVTADI
-1173 TVKALWK
+1173 TVKALWE
-1180 DAPPAHVEYTITVKT
+1180 DAPPAPVEYTITVKT

-1201 SASHAKAVVGTE
+1201 SASHVKAVVGTE

-1218 TPDEGYH
+1218 TPNKGYH
-1225 FKEWQVMRGNVT
+1225 FKEWQVMSGNVT

-1242 FTMPDSDVEIKAIFE
+1242 FTMPNA
-1257 EDAPASTEYTITVTA
+1257 
-1272 EGGGTA
+1272 
-1278 SASSTSATAGTEIT
+1278 
-1292 LTATPDTGYHFKE
+1292 H
-1305 WQVMRGNVT
+1305 
-1314 IKDDKFLMPDSNVE
+1314 VE

-1333 EEDAP
+1333 EED
-1338 PVPTDPAKPNI
+1338 V
-1349 SVTGTYTYNGSVH
+1349 
-1362 TATVSGY
+1362 
-1369 DPATMDISGNT
+1369 
-1380 ATDAGDYTVRVTS
+1380 
-1393 KTGKWAD
+1393 
-1400 GSTDA
+1400 
-1405 VTAAWSIGKATQ
+1405 
-1417 EAPNGLIGVAPTTE
+1417 
-1431 GGSDGKITGVDA
+1431 
-1443 TMEYRAES
+1443 
-1451 ETIYTACTGIEI
+1451 
-1463 ENLSAGNYFVRCAED
+1463 
-1478 HNHFASPDA
+1478 
-1487 EVTVGEGMPLA
+1487 
-1498 DFTITFNGN
+1498 
-1507 GGSGSMEPVT
+1507 
-1517 VKAGTNYILPACGFT
+1517 
-1532 APADQEFKAWEIGG
+1532 
-1546 TEYKVGD
+1546 
-1553 SYTVNGDIEI
+1553 
-1563 KALWKNSVITPTT
+1563 
-1576 YTVTVSN
+1576 
-1583 DGNGTGTATP
+1583 
-1593 STAVAGTE
+1593 
-1601 IILTATPNT
+1601 
-1610 GYHFKEWQIMSGGV
+1610 
-1624 TIKDDK
+1624 
-1630 FLMPNDNVEVR
+1630 
-1641 AIFEEDAPPAPTE
+1641 
-1654 FTITVKTDGNG
+1654 
-1665 TASASL
+1665 
-1671 AKAAAGTEITLTAT
+1671 
-1685 PKEGYHFKEWQ
+1685 
-1696 VESPAGLVI
+1696 
-1705 TNNQFTMPN
+1705 
-1714 DIVEVKAI
+1714 
-1722 FEKDAPP
+1722 P

-1735 VTVKTDGNGT
+1735 VT
-1745 ASASLAKA
+1745 
-1753 AAGTTIILTATPNT
+1753 
-1767 GYHFKEWKVMSGG
+1767 
-1780 VTIKDDKFIMPSTN
+1780 
-1794 VEVKAI
+1794 
-1800 FEKDAP
+1800 
-1806 PAPTEF
+1806 
-1812 TVIFDGN
+1812 FDGN

-1862 TTATVFSAK
+1862 TTDTVFSAN

-1901 GGGSDIPSVRESYN
+1901 GGGSDIPSVQGTYN

-1934 WYTERSLT
+1934 WYSERSLM

-1979 DWFYSDVMFVYEN
+1979 DWFYGDVMFVYEN
-1992 GLMLGTSK
+1992 GLILGTSK
-2000 TLFSPY
+2000 TLFSPH

-2027 KGKNSFADVE
+2027 KGKNSFTDVE

-2167 PKRLQIPKTGDSSV
+2167 PKRLQIPKTGDNSVLGLWGFSLCTSLAGCLALTTWQIRRRREEEALQIIEK

>member
-21 TTVLAADGPMD
+21 TTVSAADGPMN

-203 IIAAIGGRN
+203 TIAAIGGRN

-229 YSGTVQANGG
+229 YSGTIQATGG

-258 YGGTVSA
+258 HGGTVSA

-456 AITDLDVKMMETS
+456 AITDLDVKMMKTS
-469 CEGNHTYGWKDWNG
+469 CEGNHTYGWKNRNG

-489 TRCPARDPL
+489 TRCPARNPL
-498 KSGPAPDGEHI
+498 ERGPVPDGEHI
-509 PGEWEIQE
+509 PGEWENQE

-538 ITNGMEYTADDTDD
+538 IANGMEYTADDTDD

-558 SFMVSDPARD
+558 SFTVSDPVRD

-580 NGVGQTVQAG
+580 NGEEQTVQTG
-590 QVYHLTAPNG
+590 QTYQLTAPDG

-635 LSDRNDPSSAIF
+635 LSDRNDPSSAIL

-667 AYFVDCDNEDI
+667 AYFVDWDNEDI

-771 ALDAEGKI
+771 ALDAERKI

-858 QFTVVDESK
+858 QFTVVDESE

-1040 KPLFFKDEL
+1040 KPLFYESDW
-1049 VMLSIAPDEG
+1049 VMLSVVPNQGYLLKSLTVVQDGGESVACGGEDETYSFTQPG
-1059 YMLSALSVN
+1059 ADVTVSAEFEA
-1068 GIPATV
+1068 IQAAERP
-1074 AVGDDTYT
+1074 
-1082 FAQPEENVTITAT
+1082 NVRV
-1095 FEKRNEH
+1095 EG
-1102 TVTFDANGGSEPEDL
+1102 VYVYDGSE
-1117 PEEVTTAMPAKK
+1117 
-1129 VLHGSEY
+1129 
-1136 YLPECEFVAPE
+1136 
-1147 GKQFKAWKIDG
+1147 Q
-1158 TEYPVNAPVTVTADI
+1158 TADVRGVDASMNI
-1173 TVKALWK
+1173 T
-1180 DAPPAHVEYTITVKT
+1180 
-1195 DGNGTA
+1195 G
-1201 SASHAKAVVGTE
+1201 
-1213 ITLTA
+1213 
-1218 TPDEGYH
+1218 
-1225 FKEWQVMRGNVT
+1225 
-1237 IKDDK
+1237 
-1242 FTMPDSDVEIKAIFE
+1242 
-1257 EDAPASTEYTITVTA
+1257 
-1272 EGGGTA
+1272 
-1278 SASSTSATAGTEIT
+1278 
-1292 LTATPDTGYHFKE
+1292 DTGT
-1305 WQVMRGNVT
+1305 N
-1314 IKDDKFLMPDSNVE
+1314 
-1328 VKAIF
+1328 
-1333 EEDAP
+1333 
-1338 PVPTDPAKPNI
+1338 
-1349 SVTGTYTYNGSVH
+1349 
-1362 TATVSGY
+1362 
-1369 DPATMDISGNT
+1369 
-1380 ATDAGDYTVRVTS
+1380 AGDYTVVVTS
-1393 KTGKWAD
+1393 RIGQWAD

-1405 VTAAWSIGKATQ
+1405 VTAAWRIERAGQS
-1417 EAPNGLIGVAPTTE
+1417 APAGLRSTAPGTE
-1431 GGSDGKITGVDA
+1431 GGSDGKITGVDIR
-1443 TMEYRAES
+1443 MEYRAEQES
-1451 ETIYTACTGIEI
+1451 TYTACTGSEI
-1463 ENLSAGNYFVRCAED
+1463 ENLTAGNYFVRYAED
-1478 HNHFASPDA
+1478 RNHFASTDA
-1487 EVTVGEGMPLA
+1487 EVSVGAGASLA
-1498 DFTITFNGN
+1498 DCTITFDAGS
-1507 GGSGSMEPVT
+1507 GSGSMEPVT
-1517 VKAGTNYILPACGFT
+1517 VREGGNYILPVCGFT
-1532 APADQEFKAWEIGG
+1532 APANQEFKAWEIGG
-1546 TEYKVGD
+1546 SEYNVGD
-1553 SYTVNGDIEI
+1553 PYIVNGNTTVT
-1563 KALWKNSVITPTT
+1563 ALWKDSVITP
-1576 YTVTVSN
+1576 
-1583 DGNGTGTATP
+1583 
-1593 STAVAGTE
+1593 
-1601 IILTATPNT
+1601 
-1610 GYHFKEWQIMSGGV
+1610 
-1624 TIKDDK
+1624 
-1630 FLMPNDNVEVR
+1630 
-1641 AIFEEDAPPAPTE
+1641 E
-1654 FTITVKTDGNG
+1654 FTIT
-1665 TASASL
+1665 
-1671 AKAAAGTEITLTAT
+1671 
-1685 PKEGYHFKEWQ
+1685 
-1696 VESPAGLVI
+1696 
-1705 TNNQFTMPN
+1705 
-1714 DIVEVKAI
+1714 
-1722 FEKDAPP
+1722 
-1729 APTEFI
+1729 
-1735 VTVKTDGNGT
+1735 
-1745 ASASLAKA
+1745 
-1753 AAGTTIILTATPNT
+1753 
-1767 GYHFKEWKVMSGG
+1767 
-1780 VTIKDDKFIMPSTN
+1780 
-1794 VEVKAI
+1794 
-1800 FEKDAP
+1800 
-1806 PAPTEF
+1806 
-1812 TVIFDGN
+1812 FDGN
-1819 GGTPSVG
+1819 GGTPTAHSLRTSG
-1826 SMTTTNQKLTSLPSA
+1826 QKLAALPDA
-1841 SRSGSYSFD
+1841 FLGGDYSFG
-1850 GWYTEKSGGTKI
+1850 GWYMERDGGDRI
-1862 TTATVFSAK
+1862 TTETVFWAD
-1871 TTVYAHWTYTG
+1871 TTVYAHWVYTG
-1882 GGGGGYNPPVTYYT
+1882 GGGGAYDSRCTIRASAGANGSITP
-1896 LRFET
+1896 
-1901 GGGSDIPSVRESYN
+1901 GGNVSVRTGSDQAFLITPDEGYAISDVR
-1915 TYIDLTKYVP
+1915 IDGRSIGAVMRYTFENVRSAHTIEASFTAASTFADVP
-1925 TWRGHTFIG
+1925 TGSYYERAVIWAAANGITNGVGNGLFGVDAPCTRAQAVTFLWRA
-1934 WYTERSLT
+1934 
-1942 NKVSGVYLTKDMTV
+1942 
-1956 YAGWR
+1956 AGSPAP
-1961 VDENPNTGANPF
+1961 EISAMPF
-1973 TDVSEK
+1973 TDVPVGSYYY
-1979 DWFYSDVMFVYEN
+1979 DAV
-1992 GLMLGTSK
+1992 
-2000 TLFSPY
+2000 
-2006 GTATRGMMATIL
+2006 L
-2018 WRMEGSPAP
+2018 WA
-2027 KGKNSFADVE
+2027 V
-2037 AGKWYA
+2037 
-2043 DAITWTAEN
+2043 EN
-2052 GIFAGYGKDK
+2052 GIAKGTSETT
-2062 FGPDDPITREQLAAI
+2062 FGPDASCTRAQIVTFLYRAFGTPAGGAA
-2077 FYRYADY
+2077 FADTTPNAYYAEA
-2084 KGYDLTVKGNLDK
+2084 VR
-2097 FKDADKITDYAKT
+2097 
-2110 AMQWAVGS
+2110 WAVSTG
-2118 GLVKGKSGNL
+2118 VTT
-2128 LDPQGT
+2128 GT
-2134 ATRAEIAAML
+2134 SNATFSPNADCTRA
-2144 HRFIEKYELVQ
+2144 
-2155 GKAPGG
+2155 
-2161 LMGWID
+2161 
-2167 PKRLQIPKTGDSSV
+2167 QIVTFLWRCKKTG

>member
-1 MKKRILSIL
+1 MKKRILSIM
-10 LLCCMVLTLLP
+10 LLCCMVLTMLP

-92 GVNIEMSPSSKG
+92 GVNIKMSPSSLG

-203 IIAAIGGRN
+203 TIVADGGN
-212 GAGIGAGRGG
+212 GGAGIGGGQGG

-229 YSGTVQANGG
+229 YSGTIQATSD

-509 PGEWEIQE
+509 PGEWESQE

-538 ITNGMEYTADDTDD
+538 ITNGMEYTAEDTDD

-558 SFMVSDPARD
+558 SFTVSDPVRD

-580 NGVGQTVQAG
+580 NGEEQTAQTGQAYQ
-590 QVYHLTAPNG
+590 LTAPDG

-635 LSDRNDPSSAIF
+635 LSDRNDPSSTIF
-647 HLGVPHGF
+647 HLGVPHGS

-667 AYFVDCDNEDI
+667 AYFVDWDNEDI

-685 NDYNFGIISSNR
+685 NDYNFGIINSNR

-789 LTFDVISYEEYN
+789 LTFDVIPYEEYN

-858 QFTVVDESK
+858 QFTVVDESE

-1147 GKQFKAWKIDG
+1147 GKQFKAWQIDG

-1173 TVKALWK
+1173 TVKALWE

-1201 SASHAKAVVGTE
+1201 SASHVKAVVGTE
-1213 ITLTA
+1213 ITLSA
-1218 TPDEGYH
+1218 APDKGYH
-1225 FKEWQVMRGNVT
+1225 LKEWQVMRGNVT

-1242 FTMPDSDVEIKAIFE
+1242 FTMPDSEVEIKAIFE

-1305 WQVMRGNVT
+1305 WQVISGGVSIKDNKFTMPNNNVEIKAIFEKDAPPTPTEYTVTVTTEGGGTASASPTKAAAGTEITLTATPNTGYHFKEWQVISGNVT

-1338 PVPTDPAKPNI
+1338 PAPTDPAKPSI
-1349 SVTGTYTYNGSVH
+1349 SVTGTYTYNGSEH

-1380 ATDAGDYTVRVTS
+1380 ATDAGDYTVSVTS

-1405 VTAAWSIGKATQ
+1405 VTAAWRIGKATQ
-1417 EAPNGLIGVAPTTE
+1417 EAPNGLTGVAPTTE

-1443 TMEYRAES
+1443 TMEYRVES

-1463 ENLSAGNYFVRCAED
+1463 ENLPAGNYFVRYAED
-1478 HNHFASPDA
+1478 NNHFAGPDVA
-1487 EVTVGEGMPLA
+1487 VTVGEGAPLA
-1498 DFTITFNGN
+1498 DCTITFNGN

-1563 KALWKNSVITPTT
+1563 KALWKNSVITPST

-1583 DGNGTGTATP
+1583 DGNGTGAATP
-1593 STAVAGTE
+1593 STAAAGTT
-1601 IILTATPNT
+1601 IILTAMPKE
-1610 GYHFKEWQIMSGGV
+1610 GYHFKEWQVISGGVTIKNNKFTMPDNNVEVKAIFEEDTPPAPTEHTVTVTSGGNGTASASPSKAVAGAEITLSATPDKGYHLKEWQVMRGNV

-1630 FLMPNDNVEVR
+1630 FTMPDNNVEVKAIFEKDTPPAPTEHTVTVTSGGNGTASASPAKAVAGAEITLSATPDKGYHLKEWQVVSPAGLVITNNKFTMPDTNVAIK

-1665 TASASL
+1665 TASASH
-1671 AKAAAGTEITLTAT
+1671 AKAVVGTEITLTAK
-1685 PKEGYHFKEWQ
+1685 PNKGYHFKEW
-1696 VESPAGLVI
+1696 EVI
-1705 TNNQFTMPN
+1705 
-1714 DIVEVKAI
+1714 
-1722 FEKDAPP
+1722 
-1729 APTEFI
+1729 
-1735 VTVKTDGNGT
+1735 
-1745 ASASLAKA
+1745 
-1753 AAGTTIILTATPNT
+1753 
-1767 GYHFKEWKVMSGG
+1767 SGG
-1780 VTIKDDKFIMPSTN
+1780 VTIKNNKFIMPSAN

-1800 FEKDAP
+1800 FEEDV
-1806 PAPTEF
+1806 PAL
-1812 TVIFDGN
+1812 
-1819 GGTPSVG
+1819 
-1826 SMTTTNQKLTSLPSA
+1826 Q
-1841 SRSGSYSFD
+1841 Y
-1850 GWYTEKSGGTKI
+1850 
-1862 TTATVFSAK
+1862 
-1871 TTVYAHWTYTG
+1871 
-1882 GGGGGYNPPVTYYT
+1882 
-1896 LRFET
+1896 
-1901 GGGSDIPSVRESYN
+1901 
-1915 TYIDLTKYVP
+1915 
-1925 TWRGHTFIG
+1925 
-1934 WYTERSLT
+1934 
-1942 NKVSGVYLTKDMTV
+1942 
-1956 YAGWR
+1956 
-1961 VDENPNTGANPF
+1961 
-1973 TDVSEK
+1973 
-1979 DWFYSDVMFVYEN
+1979 
-1992 GLMLGTSK
+1992 
-2000 TLFSPY
+2000 
-2006 GTATRGMMATIL
+2006 
-2018 WRMEGSPAP
+2018 
-2027 KGKNSFADVE
+2027 
-2037 AGKWYA
+2037 
-2043 DAITWTAEN
+2043 
-2052 GIFAGYGKDK
+2052 
-2062 FGPDDPITREQLAAI
+2062 
-2077 FYRYADY
+2077 
-2084 KGYDLTVKGNLDK
+2084 
-2097 FKDADKITDYAKT
+2097 KDADKTTPAPAAT
-2110 AMQWAVGS
+2110 ATPAPAATATPQYTIPQTGDTSNPALLVVLMLVSGS
-2118 GLVKGKSGNL
+2118 AAI
-2128 LDPQGT
+2128 GT
-2134 ATRAEIAAML
+2134 AVVASKKKHNR
-2144 HRFIEKYELVQ
+2144 
-2155 GKAPGG
+2155 
-2161 LMGWID
+2161 
-2167 PKRLQIPKTGDSSV
+2167 

>member
-203 IIAAIGGRN
+203 TIAAIGGN
-212 GAGIGAGRGG
+212 GGAGIGGGQGG

-229 YSGTVQANGG
+229 YSGTIQATSD

-509 PGEWEIQE
+509 PGEWESQE

-558 SFMVSDPARD
+558 SFTVSDPVRD
-568 KEVSSGVKSVTI
+568 KEVSSGVKSVMI
-580 NGVGQTVQAG
+580 NGEKQTVQTG
-590 QVYHLTAPNG
+590 QAYQLTAPDG
-600 GNNDEGFVY
+600 GNNDEGLVY

-635 LSDRNDPSSAIF
+635 LSDRNDPSSAIL

-667 AYFVDCDNEDI
+667 AYFVDWDNEDI

-789 LTFDVISYEEYN
+789 LTFDVISYEEYT

-858 QFTVVDESK
+858 QFTVVDESE

-1049 VMLSIAPDEG
+1049 VMLFIAPDEG

-1136 YLPECEFVAPE
+1136 YLPECEFIAPE
-1147 GKQFKAWKIDG
+1147 GKQFKAWEIDG
-1158 TEYPVNAPVTVTADI
+1158 AEYPVNAPVTVTADI
-1173 TVKALWK
+1173 TVKALWE
-1180 DAPPAHVEYTITVKT
+1180 DAPPAPAEYTVRFNA
-1195 DGNGTA
+1195 NG
-1201 SASHAKAVVGTE
+1201 
-1213 ITLTA
+1213 
-1218 TPDEGYH
+1218 
-1225 FKEWQVMRGNVT
+1225 
-1237 IKDDK
+1237 
-1242 FTMPDSDVEIKAIFE
+1242 
-1257 EDAPASTEYTITVTA
+1257 
-1272 EGGGTA
+1272 GGGTMA
-1278 SASSTSATAGTEIT
+1278 
-1292 LTATPDTGYHFKE
+1292 D
-1305 WQVMRGNVT
+1305 
-1314 IKDDKFLMPDSNVE
+1314 
-1328 VKAIF
+1328 
-1333 EEDAP
+1333 
-1338 PVPTDPAKPNI
+1338 
-1349 SVTGTYTYNGSVH
+1349 VTG
-1362 TATVSGY
+1362 
-1369 DPATMDISGNT
+1369 ISGS
-1380 ATDAGDYTVRVTS
+1380 YT
-1393 KTGKWAD
+1393 
-1400 GSTDA
+1400 
-1405 VTAAWSIGKATQ
+1405 
-1417 EAPNGLIGVAPTTE
+1417 
-1431 GGSDGKITGVDA
+1431 
-1443 TMEYRAES
+1443 
-1451 ETIYTACTGIEI
+1451 
-1463 ENLSAGNYFVRCAED
+1463 
-1478 HNHFASPDA
+1478 
-1487 EVTVGEGMPLA
+1487 
-1498 DFTITFNGN
+1498 
-1507 GGSGSMEPVT
+1507 
-1517 VKAGTNYILPACGFT
+1517 LPACGFT
-1532 APADQEFKAWEIGG
+1532 EPEGKQFKGWSTSADG
-1546 TEYKVGD
+1546 
-1553 SYTVNGDIEI
+1553 
-1563 KALWKNSVITPTT
+1563 SVISGTT
-1576 YTVTVSN
+1576 YEVSS
-1583 DGNGTGTATP
+1583 DTTFYAIWE
-1593 STAVAGTE
+1593 SKE
-1601 IILTATPNT
+1601 YSII
-1610 GYHFKEWQIMSGGV
+1610 V
-1624 TIKDDK
+1624 
-1630 FLMPNDNVEVR
+1630 
-1641 AIFEEDAPPAPTE
+1641 
-1654 FTITVKTDGNG
+1654 TDGKATIG
-1665 TASASL
+1665 AGSEIS
-1671 AKAAAGTEITLTAT
+1671 KAAQGTTITLTANAA
-1685 PKEGYHFKEWQ
+1685 PDGKVFDKWV
-1696 VESPAGLVI
+1696 VESGNTTLEDANSETTTFI
-1705 TNNQFTMPN
+1705 MP
-1714 DIVEVKAI
+1714 DSEVSVKATYTI
-1722 FEKDAPP
+1722 PHTHTYDQEIQKPETLKSAADCTNDAVYFKSCSCGEIST
-1729 APTEFI
+1729 TETF
-1735 VTVKTDGNGT
+1735 T
-1745 ASASLAKA
+1745 
-1753 AAGTTIILTATPNT
+1753 AAGTQLGHAWASDWSKDTDNHWKECSRCHEKKDEAAHDYGSDNICDTCGYDKTVPHTHNLTLVPAKAPTCTEKGNTAYYTCDGCDKWFEDATGASEITDKTSVVLAATGHSASDWKSDNTDHWKECTVVGCGVIIEGSKAAHTAGEWIIDTPATATTSGSKHKECTVCGYTMATETIPAT
-1767 GYHFKEWKVMSGG
+1767 GGGEHTHSYGSEWKNDADNHWHECSCGDKKDTAAHTAGEWIIDTPATATTDGSKHKECTVCGYTMATETIPATGGGEHTHSYGSEWKNDADNHWHECSCGDKKDTAAHTAGEWIIDTPATATTDGSKHKECTVCGYTMTIETIPATGGGEHTHSYGSDWKNDATNHWHECSCGDKADKAAHDFKWVVDKEATATQKGSKHEECRVCGYKKAAVEIPATGTPTEPGKPTDSDSPQTGDNSNMILWIALLFVSGG
-1780 VTIKDDKFIMPSTN
+1780 V
-1794 VEVKAI
+1794 
-1800 FEKDAP
+1800 
-1806 PAPTEF
+1806 
-1812 TVIFDGN
+1812 VIG
-1819 GGTPSVG
+1819 
-1826 SMTTTNQKLTSLPSA
+1826 
-1841 SRSGSYSFD
+1841 
-1850 GWYTEKSGGTKI
+1850 I
-1862 TTATVFSAK
+1862 
-1871 TTVYAHWTYTG
+1871 TVY
-1882 GGGGGYNPPVTYYT
+1882 
-1896 LRFET
+1896 
-1901 GGGSDIPSVRESYN
+1901 S
-1915 TYIDLTKYVP
+1915 K
-1925 TWRGHTFIG
+1925 
-1934 WYTERSLT
+1934 
-1942 NKVSGVYLTKDMTV
+1942 KKK
-1956 YAGWR
+1956 
-1961 VDENPNTGANPF
+1961 EN
-1973 TDVSEK
+1973 
-1979 DWFYSDVMFVYEN
+1979 
-1992 GLMLGTSK
+1992 
-2000 TLFSPY
+2000 
-2006 GTATRGMMATIL
+2006 
-2018 WRMEGSPAP
+2018 
-2027 KGKNSFADVE
+2027 
-2037 AGKWYA
+2037 
-2043 DAITWTAEN
+2043 AE
-2052 GIFAGYGKDK
+2052 
-2062 FGPDDPITREQLAAI
+2062 
-2077 FYRYADY
+2077 
-2084 KGYDLTVKGNLDK
+2084 
-2097 FKDADKITDYAKT
+2097 
-2110 AMQWAVGS
+2110 
-2118 GLVKGKSGNL
+2118 
-2128 LDPQGT
+2128 
-2134 ATRAEIAAML
+2134 
-2144 HRFIEKYELVQ
+2144 
-2155 GKAPGG
+2155 
-2161 LMGWID
+2161 
-2167 PKRLQIPKTGDSSV
+2167 